1 MSLLRVLAFSLLL
14 GSALQAHAGDDT
26 IFGGHTAGF
35 EAKYFVPATDAEA
48 ARFLTQATFGP
59 SRASI
64 GQFRSNSY
72 DGWID
77 QQIATAPTSARAYLD
92 MLAARPAP
100 PAIGQSQRVDR
111 WFHTAAFG
119 PDQLRQRMAYALS
132 QILVVSDRS
141 DALSGDHFGVS
152 EYWDILARNAFGNYR
167 TLLEEVTKSPMMGRY
182 LSHWRN
188 RKVTPGAATS
198 PSAPDENYAR
208 EIMQLFTV
216 GLIERNLD
224 FSPVLAGPD
233 PIPTYTQNDI
243 TELARVFTGWS
254 YTCTNPTTGLPSNTN
269 CTPSA
274 GTPYPDYT
282 GFTSGPSSYFPMA
295 CFPTHMDYGAKTI
308 IGGAVI
314 AASPDV
320 CGVEN
325 PSHTSNTGLPALDPG
340 QVAGQ
345 RPLALN
351 RCHAYCLS
359 QIDQTLDYLFN
370 HPNTAPFVSR
380 QLIQRFVTS
389 HPSPAYIERVAT
401 VFEDNGHNVRGD
413 LAAVVRAILLDD
425 EARVPPADPMAPY
438 GKLREPLLRLT
449 ATWRAFG
456 VTAPAAVNG
465 EIQMGIR
472 NPQDSLAQR
481 PLGAPTVFNFYEPD
495 YLPPGE
501 LANAGIYAPE
511 FQIANETTAMTSAN
525 EQWNRLW
532 VGYSTSSGTFT
543 LPTTSAYHVISDLTP
558 LVSGANSTG
567 PNAYNLFLDE
577 INVRLFYGTMS
588 SDTRT
593 TLRNFLVFSLAGV
606 NDNIKVLSTVHLALM
621 SPEFLVQ
628 R

>member
-1 MSLLRVLAFSLLL
+1 MRAWLWVGVVAL
-14 GSALQAHAGDDT
+14 GLHGVVRADGDV

-35 EAKYFVPATDAEA
+35 EAKYFVPESDAEA
-48 ARFLTQATFGP
+48 ARFLTQSTFGP
-59 SRASI
+59 SRSTI
-64 GQFRSNSY
+64 SQFRSTSY

-77 QQIATAPTSARAYLD
+77 QQLALSPTLARPYLD
-92 MLAARPAP
+92 VLAAQPAP
-100 PAIGQSQRVDR
+100 PSIGQSQRMDR
-111 WFHTAAFG
+111 WFYTAALG
-119 PDQLRQRMAYALS
+119 SDQLRQRMAFALS
-132 QILVVSDRS
+132 QILVVSDRA
-141 DALSGDHFGVS
+141 DALSGDPFGVA

-167 TLLEEVTKSPMMGRY
+167 SLLEEVTKSPMMGRY

-188 RKVTPGAATS
+188 RKVTPSAATS

-233 PIPTYTQNDI
+233 PIPSYGQNDI
-243 TELARVFTGWS
+243 TELSRVFTGWS

-269 CTPSA
+269 CTPSG
-274 GTPYPDYT
+274 GTPFPDYT

-314 AASPDV
+314 AASPDI

-325 PSHTSNTGLPALDPG
+325 GSHTSNTGLPALDPG
-340 QVAGQ
+340 QTAGQ
-345 RPLALN
+345 RPLALD
-351 RCHAYCLS
+351 RCKAYCVA
-359 QIDQTLDYLFN
+359 QIDQALDYLFH

-401 VFEDNGHNVRGD
+401 VFENNGHGVRGD
-413 LAAVVRAILLDD
+413 LAAVIRAILLDD
-425 EARVPPADPMAPY
+425 DARVPPS

-456 VTAPAAVNG
+456 VTAPAAING
-465 EIQMGIR
+465 EILMGIR
-472 NPQDSLAQR
+472 NPQDSFAQR

-501 LANAGIYAPE
+501 LAQAGVFAPE
-511 FQIANETTAMTSAN
+511 FQIANETTAMTAAN

-532 VGYSTSSGTFT
+532 AGYSTSTGTFT
-543 LPTTSAYHVISDLTP
+543 LPTNSAYHQISDLTP

-567 PNAYNLFLDE
+567 ANAYNLFLDE
-577 INVRLFYGTMS
+577 INLRLFYGTMS
-588 SDTRT
+588 SDTRAV
-593 TLRNFLVFSLAGV
+593 LRNFLVFSLAGA
-606 NDNIKVLSTVHLALM
+606 NNNIKVLSTVHLALM